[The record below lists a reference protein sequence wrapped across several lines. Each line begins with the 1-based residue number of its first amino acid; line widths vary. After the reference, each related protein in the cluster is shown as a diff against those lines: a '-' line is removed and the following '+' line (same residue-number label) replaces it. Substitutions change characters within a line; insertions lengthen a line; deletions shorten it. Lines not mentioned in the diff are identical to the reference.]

1 MNKAVLFIYYFQVFN
16 YIVINFQ
23 LNFCRMF
30 NVQRCMYYALC
41 YVLVQCCL
49 YYVLY
54 YVLFSVVLCT
64 ILCTVQRCVHW
75 DLQRQGW
82 TSSGCTT
89 IQTNLSHTSCSCQY
103 ISTYTVLQ
111 DAPGHQVYLQYIK
124 QPNENNNFQVQILT
138 QKHLKTFTH
147 PQCKVLYWP
156 YTIS

>member
-1 MNKAVLFIYYFQVFN
+1 M
-16 YIVINFQ
+16 
-23 LNFCRMF
+23 
-30 NVQRCMYYALC
+30 
-41 YVLVQCCL
+41 
-49 YYVLY
+49 Y
-54 YVLFSVVLCT
+54 YVLFSVACIMYCLALYVLCT
-64 ILCTVQRCVHW
+64 MLCTGLVLPVLCTVQRCVHW

-111 DAPGHQVYLQYIK
+111 DTPGHQVHSQYIK

-138 QKHLKTFTH
+138 QKHLKTFKH